1 MEGTNQ
7 APRPRVVAVDTTD
20 PDSRAIAEAARC
32 ILGGG
37 LVAFA
42 TETVYGLG
50 ALASDADAVAR
61 IYRAKGRPAHN
72 PLIAHVADAAAARAL
87 AAHWSE
93 GAEALARAFWPGP
106 LTLVVERAP
115 GAVVHG
121 HAGLSTVAVRVPA
134 APIALALLRA
144 VGAPVVAPSANPS
157 GRLSPT
163 RAEHVVR
170 GLGER
175 VDLVLDGGP
184 CAVGIESSVVDLS
197 GRTPRLL
204 RHGTLDVAALR
215 AVAPELEASGRAP
228 LPGEARGSPGLD
240 PSHYAPRAVL
250 EVLPRAQI
258 AARIRDFPGPHGRIV
273 RESIAGTTGHERVL
287 GDRPEVWA
295 QRLYDELHSLD
306 ALGVERVWVE
316 TPPAD
321 PAWWGVADRL
331 RRAAAPR
338 P

>member
-1 MEGTNQ
+1 MD
-7 APRPRVVAVDTTD
+7 PLD
-20 PDSRAIAEAARC
+20 PDPQVIAEAARC
-32 ILGGG
+32 LVAGG

-72 PLIAHVADAAAARAL
+72 PLIAHVADVAAARAL
-87 AAHWSE
+87 AARWSE

-121 HAGLSTVAVRVPA
+121 SAGLTSVALRVPA
-134 APIALALLRA
+134 SPVALALLRA

-163 RAEHVVR
+163 RAEHVVQ

-175 VDLVLDGGP
+175 VDMVLDGGP
-184 CAVGIESSVVDLS
+184 CAVGIESTVVDLS
-197 GRTPRLL
+197 GDTPRLL

-215 AVAPELEASGRAP
+215 AMLPALETSIYDP
-228 LPGEARGSPGLD
+228 LPGGARSSPGLD

-250 EVLPRAQI
+250 EVLPRAAI
-258 AARIRDFPGPHGRIV
+258 AAQIPSFPGPHGRLM
-273 RESIAGTTGHERVL
+273 RESIADAPGHERVL
-287 GDRPEVWA
+287 GSHPEVWA
-295 QRLYDELHSLD
+295 ARLYDELHNLD

-316 TPPAD
+316 TPPGD
-321 PAWWGVADRL
+321 PAWWGIADRL
-331 RRAAAPR
+331 RRASAPR

>member
-1 MEGTNQ
+1 MC
-7 APRPRVVAVDTTD
+7 PDPVVIET
-20 PDSRAIAEAARC
+20 AARC
-32 ILGGG
+32 LARGG

-50 ALASDADAVAR
+50 ALASDGDAVAR

-72 PLIAHVADAAAARAL
+72 PLIAHVADVAAARAL

-134 APIALALLRA
+134 SPIALALLRA

-163 RAEHVVR
+163 RAEHVVQ

-175 VDLVLDGGP
+175 VDMVLDGGP
-184 CAVGIESSVVDLS
+184 CTVGIESTVVDLS
-197 GRTPRLL
+197 GPIPRLL

-215 AVAPELEASGRAP
+215 AVLPELEASGRDP
-228 LPGEARGSPGLD
+228 LPGDARSSPGLD

-250 EVLPRAQI
+250 EVLPRAEI
-258 AARIRDFPGPHGRIV
+258 AARSRDFPRSQGRLV
-273 RESIAGTTGHERVL
+273 RHPIGDTPGHERVL

-295 QRLYDELHSLD
+295 QRLYDELHRLD

-321 PAWWGVADRL
+321 AAWWGVADRL